1 MTPWTNTSTGPGI
14 GSLGSL
20 TLIDGDTFVISSTS
34 GDIHGDQAEGLFIL
48 DTRVLSVWQVE
59 VDGAPLDPVSSVE
72 RGPFAATI
80 VARPHHRGGPDPEL
94 AILRHR
100 HVGDGLREDIEVRNH
115 STHAIDVEIVL
126 VFDAD
131 FASLFEVKAAENIG
145 TVSADLVIGDE
156 TVELVAAHLPYTALS
171 THIVF
176 GRRPTGIEGH
186 RAIWGLRLSP
196 GEHTT
201 ICAEVS
207 VEVNG
212 AHTPA
217 SVGCDE
223 PIVTSAQAR
232 RLQRW
237 KTVATRITADD
248 SRIAPVT
255 EQALEDLGILRVF
268 DPVHTDRVV
277 VAAGAPWFMAL
288 FGRDS
293 LLTAWMALPTNHR
306 LAAGVLQSLAEG
318 QGRQVVAAT
327 EEQPGRILHEVR
339 YDHRSLGLLGGA
351 NAYFG
356 TADATPL
363 FVMVVAEYL
372 RFSGDTALVE
382 ELMPAVDAAL
392 AWMRDHGDPDGDGFI
407 EYQRMTDSG
416 LANQGWKDSWD
427 GIRYGDGRVAA
438 APIALCEVQAY
449 AYGALCARAY
459 LAEVFG
465 DPDTAQNYRNH
476 AEELQRAFDDA
487 FWVEALGCYAVGLDG
502 DKAPIDSVTSN
513 IGHCLWTGIVP
524 DHRSGAVADHLSS
537 PALFSGWGVRTL
549 SADNPAYN
557 PLSYHCGSV
566 WPHDTAIAVAGLDRS
581 GHHREASL
589 LRSGLLDTA
598 TALGGRLPEL
608 FSGFARSDLPA
619 PVPYPAS
626 CSPQAWAAASSLLV
640 VRSMLGLEP
649 DVPNG
654 VVAVR
659 AGLGDDAAGLRAEG
673 IAIGGDRVTI
683 TADALDTTVS
693 GLDPA
698 LAVEIRR

>member
-1 MTPWTNTSTGPGI
+1 MTPWTNTSPGPGI
-14 GSLGSL
+14 GSRGSL
-20 TLIDGDTFVISSTS
+20 TLIDGDTFVISSSS

-59 VDGAPLDPVSSVE
+59 VDSAPLDPVSSVE
-72 RGPFAATI
+72 RSPFAATI

-94 AILRHR
+94 AVLRHR

-131 FASLFEVKAAENIG
+131 FASLFEVKAADNIG
-145 TVSADLVIGDE
+145 TRSADLVIDDE
-156 TVELVAAHLPYTALS
+156 TVELVAGHLPDTALS
-171 THIVF
+171 THIGF
-176 GRRPTGIEGH
+176 GRRPQRIEGH

-196 GEHTT
+196 GEQTS

-223 PIVTSAQAR
+223 PLTTSTQAR
-232 RLQRW
+232 RLELW
-237 KTVATRITADD
+237 KTAATAISADD
-248 SRIAPVT
+248 PRIGPAT
-255 EQALEDLGILRVF
+255 DQALEDLGTLRVF
-268 DPVHTDRVV
+268 DPVHADRVV

-293 LLTAWMALPTNHR
+293 LLTAWMALPTTHR
-306 LAAGVLQSLAEG
+306 LAAGVLQSLADG
-318 QGRQVVAAT
+318 QGRRVVAAT

-351 NAYFG
+351 NAYYG

-363 FVMVVAEYL
+363 FVMLVAEYL
-372 RFSGDTALVE
+372 RFSGDTALVG

-427 GIRYGDGRVAA
+427 GIRYGDGRVAD

-449 AYGALCARAY
+449 AYGAYCARAY
-459 LAEVFG
+459 LAEIVG
-465 DPDTAQNYRNH
+465 DPATAQSWRDR
-476 AEELQRAFDDA
+476 ADAMQAAFDQA
-487 FWVEALGCYAVGLDG
+487 FWVDGLGCYAVGLDG

-524 DHRSGAVADHLSS
+524 EHRSAVLADHLSS
-537 PALFSGWGVRTL
+537 PGLFSGWGIRTL

-566 WPHDTAIAVAGLDRS
+566 WPHDTAIAVAGLDRY

-589 LRSGLLDTA
+589 VRSGLLDTA
-598 TALGGRLPEL
+598 MALGGRLPEL
-608 FSGFARSDLPA
+608 FAGFARSELPA

-626 CSPQAWAAASSLLV
+626 CSPQAWAAASSLLA

-649 DVPNG
+649 DVPNR

-659 AGLGDDAAGLRAEG
+659 AGLGDEAAGLRAEG
-673 IAIGGDRVTI
+673 IAIGPNRVTI
-683 TADALDTTVS
+683 TADAFDTTVA

-698 LAVEIRR
+698 IEVDIGR